1 MNVRAVFLLTL
12 LLHAP
17 AASQD
22 FKRPEK
28 MPKDRY
34 VYGLPVV
41 KMKEG
46 SRVAALR
53 FQPSGTELFV
63 LAVNKRR
70 VPLVTDFD
78 GPQPETLR
86 NVADSTAIH
95 EALSGKGAVQL
106 VLLVKRAGAPRG
118 LLIEIEFADWDA
130 GLVYHVKK
138 WSHDHSKW
146 VLPNATGEIGTE
158 PFQFRCTYSELERK
172 VEVADF
178 ERQRRDKD
186 EKKKNPA
193 AGLKSLESFRA
204 VQRKL
209 RIDEGSGPN
218 GNEERDYL
226 DSRRDVA
233 NRLTARSAEWR
244 IQNDWF
250 EYFRAAVG
258 ASGLDGGM
266 NQGARGASS
275 LETVKRH
282 LDGLNAEMK
291 SRLRAQAAAE
301 APAAFREK
309 RYVDAAMAA
318 LLCNLLG
325 DRGALKVISESK
337 KAAFSASELPKAELD
352 GWMGV
357 LGGLSPLP
365 PAAELKEGEV
375 YRAEGKV
382 EKAGAFTLVKSGDQ
396 SWVFEDKVGL
406 KFDAGDTFLTVG
418 FFDGKKP
425 PATLP
430 EELKP
435 FPFLRLVVIR

>member
-1 MNVRAVFLLTL
+1 MTFRASACAL
-12 LLHAP
+12 LLLSLP
-17 AASQD
+17 ASAQD
-22 FKRPEK
+22 FKRPER

-34 VYGLPVV
+34 VHGLPIV

-46 SRVAALR
+46 SRIAALR

-78 GPQPETLR
+78 GPQPETLPK
-86 NVADSTAIH
+86 VADSTAIH
-95 EALSGKGAVQL
+95 EALSGKGSVQL

-118 LLIEIEFADWDA
+118 LLIEIEFQDWDA

-146 VLPNATGEIGTE
+146 VLPNATAEIGTE
-158 PFQFRCTYSELERK
+158 PFQYRCTYSELERK

-226 DSRRDVA
+226 DARRDIA
-233 NRLTARSAEWR
+233 NRLTGRAAEWK
-244 IQNDWF
+244 IKMEWF
-250 EYFRAAVG
+250 EYFRCAVA
-258 ASGLDGGM
+258 ASGYDGGM
-266 NQGARGASS
+266 NSSDSS
-275 LETVKRH
+275 LETVKST

-337 KAAFSASELPKAELD
+337 KAAFNTSELPKAELD
-352 GWMGV
+352 GWLGV
-357 LGGLSPLP
+357 LEGIAPLP
-365 PAAELKEGEV
+365 AAAELKEGEI

-382 EKAGAFTLVKSGDQ
+382 EQAGAFTLVKSGDEN
-396 SWVFEDKVGL
+396 WVFEDKLGL
-406 KFDAGDTFLTVG
+406 KFDAGDTFLAVG

-435 FPFLRLVVIR
+435 FPFLRLVAIR